1 MAAALRMHSTPNGLE
16 NALSAPALW
25 IRLPDSIT
33 IGAPWSSPPPAPPFQ
48 GPRTAAGSR
57 ARRGGPPPMPG
68 LVVFQHRWHVGA
80 DDLYLLA
87 ALSLLTN
94 GLFLVAGA
102 FP

>member
-1 MAAALRMHSTPNGLE
+1 MHSPPQLFGFASL
-16 NALSAPALW
+16 
-25 IRLPDSIT
+25 IRSRSVPR
-33 IGAPWSSPPPAPPFQ
+33 GRPPPSPPFQ